1 MLCCQ
6 WKKQHRMYKS
16 LAEGME
22 FCCYYITAVISFAA
36 LLLASFPLGPR
47 AFTVHFLLI
56 LNTTSRNWKDEEIFR
71 SEQQE
76 VRSK

>member
-1 MLCCQ
+1 M
-6 WKKQHRMYKS
+6 
-16 LAEGME
+16 AEGME
-22 FCCYYITAVISFAA
+22 FCCYNITDVISFAA

-56 LNTTSRNWKDEEIFR
+56 LNTTARHQKDEETFR
-71 SEQQE
+71 SEQQA